1 MVWHVM
7 GTPLSQCNSVGGA
20 PSRASQIV
28 KVKDIVRLRPN
39 DNKTAWSLVQVPKV
53 QGQLIAI
60 NPNDGSIEAIVGG
73 YNFYQSKFNR
83 ALQGWRQPGSTIK
96 PFLYAFSIR
105 KRHDTV

>member
-1 MVWHVM
+1 MQDGSTVTVQWSGM
-7 GTPLSQCNSVGGA
+7 SWARPYRNANSVGAA

-39 DNKTAWSLVQVPKV
+39 EAKTAWSLVQVPKV

-73 YNFYQSKFNR
+73 YNFYQSK
-83 ALQGWRQPGSTIK
+83 I
-96 PFLYAFSIR
+96 
-105 KRHDTV
+105 